1 MREGSS
7 FRATRAESSHIAVS
21 MAATATLKYMITGAL
36 KNNVDRIWDTF
47 WSGGISNPVSV
58 IEQFTYLLFIKDL
71 DERQVQIDKRRALGD
86 PTATEDIFDASQQD
100 LRWRNLIEDRDIARR
115 KATIINKVFPFIK
128 AMGGTGFQE
137 HMANASFDIESE
149 ATLSRVMELIDQ
161 LHFSNKDMKGDLYEY
176 MLDKLSTSGTNGQFR
191 TTSHIIELLVALM
204 EPTPQQRII
213 DPACGTAGF
222 LVAANDWIAHH
233 HRADLFNKD
242 TRTTFTNEGLTGFD
256 FDKTMVRIAAMNMF
270 MHGFEEPNISYRD
283 SLQQLPTTFDEAFDL
298 VLANPPFAGSLDKDA
313 VDPKLKSVT
322 TAKKTEI
329 LFVHRFL
336 QLLKPGGRAA
346 VIVPEGVLFG
356 STKAHKALR
365 KTLVEDQRLD
375 AVIKLPSGAFKPY
388 SGVSTAVLCFT
399 RTDSG
404 GTDEVWFYDVT
415 ADGYSLDDKRIPL
428 LDAPLLGPSPASH
441 IQDLSDPA
449 LAEDPTP
456 VTLTQEQL
464 KLNNLPD
471 VVARWHSR
479 TTDERERARTDYSF
493 TVPKDEIAQTDYDL
507 SMNRYKEI
515 VLEVEETRDPMEIIA
530 EIEELDRDITQGL
543 ANLKAMLSEGK

>member
-1 MREGSS
+1 
-7 FRATRAESSHIAVS
+7 

-100 LRWRNLIEDRDIARR
+100 LRWRNLIEDHDIARR

-128 AMGGTGFQE
+128 AMGGKGFQE

-161 LHFSNKDMKGDLYEY
+161 LRFQNKDMKGDLYEY

-449 LAEDPTP
+449 LAGDPTP

-493 TVPKDEIAQTDYDL
+493 TVPKDEIAQADYDL

-515 VLEVEETRDPMEIIA
+515 VLEAQETRDPMDIIA

>member
-1 MREGSS
+1 
-7 FRATRAESSHIAVS
+7 

-71 DERQVQIDKRRALGD
+71 DERQVQIDKRRVLGD

-115 KATIINKVFPFIK
+115 KATIITKVFPFIK
-128 AMGGTGFQE
+128 EMGGTGFQE
-137 HMANASFDIESE
+137 HMANASFEIESE

-161 LHFSNKDMKGDLYEY
+161 LRFSNKDMKGDLYEY
-176 MLDKLSTSGTNGQFR
+176 MLDKLSASGTNGQFR
-191 TTSHIIELLVALM
+191 TPSHIIELLVALM

-222 LVAANDWIAHH
+222 LVAANDWISH
-233 HRADLFNKD
+233 HRREDLYNKD
-242 TRTTFTNEGLTGFD
+242 TRRTFITEGLTGFD

-270 MHGFEEPNISYRD
+270 MHGFEDPNISHHD
-283 SLQQLPTTFDEAFDL
+283 SLQKLPTTFEDFDL

-313 VDPKLKSVT
+313 IDPKLKSVT

-375 AVIKLPSGAFKPY
+375 AVIKLPSGVFKPY

-415 ADGYSLDDKRIPL
+415 ADGYSLDDKRTPL
-428 LDAPLLGPSPASH
+428 LERPLLGPSPTSH

-456 VTLTQEQL
+456 VTLTDEQL

-493 TVPKDEIAQTDYDL
+493 TVPKDEIAQADYDL

-515 VLEVEETRDPMEIIA
+515 VLEVEETRDPMDIIA
-530 EIEELDRDITQGL
+530 EIEALDRDITQGL